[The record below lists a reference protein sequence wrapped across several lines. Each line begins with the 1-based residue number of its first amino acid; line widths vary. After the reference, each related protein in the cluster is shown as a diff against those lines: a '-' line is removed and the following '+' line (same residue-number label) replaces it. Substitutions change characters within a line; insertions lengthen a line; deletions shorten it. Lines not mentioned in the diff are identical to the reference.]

1 MVVRSMDIIGYR
13 PIIQNILH
21 IFDQFCQ
28 YYCSVYHNIIYLL
41 STAKFLMLIEKNAY
55 VNICKKKLIP
65 KYFYI
70 MNGDK
75 TIMSKIS
82 SAIDL
87 IIILK
92 NNEKMLTPKHFYIM
106 NEIDS
111 CNIYR

>member
-1 MVVRSMDIIGYR
+1 MDIIGYR

-82 SAIDL
+82 GAIDL

-111 CNIYR
+111 YNIYR